1 MGQGMG
7 QVSHTI
13 RSFPTGLASIGFL
26 ALAALPLQAA
36 ETVRMEGSFI
46 DNGAANAAPII
57 VSGRAGRFDRV
68 TAATLHI
75 PLKLEAT
82 LGEGGSG
89 RKILG
94 SELFLKQ
101 SGAAGTAATDAREGT
116 VPRAQLAHDKAFAF
130 IVDPVGPLA
139 QDAIALCN
147 SQGVGNSQGAAARAT
162 MSLPVLWRVTTGRF
176 NFKWVNYDQVGPSD
190 EIVSNPEFYADRE
203 TQEIAIAAS
212 VPVSCETDGKIA
224 AAPVAHSKPAPLPA
238 ATPAVQKAVPAKKA
252 VEVSPQQ
259 VSQLQPVALEEPD
272 AGEIA
277 AKPLSVATPET
288 RLVCEGGMVRSSG
301 AAANDVCLCPGNT
314 RRVET
319 GAHAYSCERKVGRR

>member
-13 RSFPTGLASIGFL
+13 RSFPTGLAAIGFL
-26 ALAALPLQAA
+26 ALAGLPLQAA
-36 ETVRMEGSFI
+36 EMVRIEGSF
-46 DNGAANAAPII
+46 NEAGTANAAPII

-68 TAATLHI
+68 AAATLHI
-75 PLKLEAT
+75 PLKLDAT

-101 SGAAGTAATDAREGT
+101 SGVTAGAPATDARDGT
-116 VPRAQLAHDKAFAF
+116 VPRAQLALERAFAF
-130 IVDPVGPLA
+130 AVDPVGPVA
-139 QDAIALCN
+139 QNAIALCN
-147 SQGVGNSQGAAARAT
+147 SQGAAARVS

-203 TQEIAIAAS
+203 THEIDIAAS
-212 VPVSCETDGKIA
+212 VPVRCDGD
-224 AAPVAHSKPAPLPA
+224 AAPVASASAVTPTLERTA
-238 ATPAVQKAVPAKKA
+238 AVHAVTPTKKA
-252 VEVSPQQ
+252 VDVS
-259 VSQLQPVALEEPD
+259 VQPVSNATPVSLTST
-272 AGEIA
+272 EIDELP
-277 AKPLSVATPET
+277 AKPVTVEASQSRT
-288 RLVCEGGMVRSSG
+288 VCDGGMVRSNGAGASG
-301 AAANDVCLCPGNT
+301 VCLCPGNT

-319 GAHAYSCERKVGRR
+319 STNAYACERKVGRR